1 MEGADLFGVAVNVSR
16 IQMFCDF
23 RLSSHM
29 CAAIKPFE
37 GPFLASLS
45 RRPTVSGHVAFVLD
59 FSRALP
65 QDPVLVLFWH
75 HHRRVPQS
83 AVNEPAFRLYH
94 VLCR

>member
-29 CAAIKPFE
+29 
-37 GPFLASLS
+37 
-45 RRPTVSGHVAFVLD
+45 RPTVSGHVAFVLD